1 MNPTTI
7 TLGLALLGST
17 LIALG
22 VIVGYDLWST
32 YALVRGERDKALQQ
46 VRTLQVMLW
55 ASRGDTGSDY
65 ECETCDMGDHEV
77 EHGRCICCSLVV
89 DELEYHAHQAMALA
103 NGGNA

>member
-1 MNPTTI
+1 MNPITI

-22 VIVGYDLWST
+22 VIVGHDLWST
-32 YALVRGERDKALQQ
+32 YALVKDERDKALQQ

-55 ASRGDTGSDY
+55 ASRGDSGSDY
-65 ECETCDMGDHEV
+65 ECENCDMGDHEV